1 MHVIH
6 TQKELVET
14 LKKLTNIAF
23 VPTMGNL
30 HDGHVKLI
38 EEALKKT
45 KYVVVSIFINPLQF
59 NSKDDFKNYPRTLD
73 EDLLMLQKLDVP
85 FVFVPSKEDIIDS
98 SQTIEIHL
106 SDIANDLCGRFR
118 PGHFNGVATIVC
130 KLFNLIQPE
139 LAFFGKKD
147 FQQLFLIKEL
157 VKQLNY
163 PIHIIAIDTVRHKD
177 GLAKSS
183 RNNLLSKEDRKKAPQ
198 LFELMNA
205 MKEKVIQK
213 KLSFKEIESDAE
225 RLLNDSGWIVDYL
238 AIRSAQS
245 LKTPVHNEKQMVIL
259 GAATLGSVRLIDNIE
274 FCIHYAICLI
284 CF

>member
-1 MHVIH
+1 MHIIH
-6 TQKELVET
+6 TQNELVET

-30 HDGHVKLI
+30 HDGHLKLI

-59 NSKDDFKNYPRTLD
+59 NSKEDFKNYPRTLD

-205 MKEKVIQK
+205 MKEKVMQK

-245 LKTPVHNEKQMVIL
+245 LKTPVHHEKQMVIL

-274 FCIHYAICLI
+274 FCIQD
-284 CF
+284 

>member
-30 HDGHVKLI
+30 HDGHLKLI

-139 LAFFGKKD
+139 LAFFGRKD

-163 PIHIIAIDTVRHKD
+163 PIHIIAIDTVRDKD

-205 MKEKVIQK
+205 MKEKVMQK

-245 LKTPVHNEKQMVIL
+245 LKTPVHHEKQMVIL

-274 FCIHYAICLI
+274 FCIQD
-284 CF
+284 

>member
-1 MHVIH
+1 MHVIY

-30 HDGHVKLI
+30 HDGHLKLI

-59 NSKDDFKNYPRTLD
+59 NSKDDFKNYPRTLN

-205 MKEKVIQK
+205 MKEKVMQK

-245 LKTPVHNEKQMVIL
+245 LKTPVHHEKQMVIL

-274 FCIHYAICLI
+274 FCIQD
-284 CF
+284 

>member
-1 MHVIH
+1 MHVIY

-30 HDGHVKLI
+30 HDGHLKLI

-106 SDIANDLCGRFR
+106 PDIANDLCGRFR

-139 LAFFGKKD
+139 LAFFGRKD

-163 PIHIIAIDTVRHKD
+163 PIHIIAIDTVRHND

-205 MKEKVIQK
+205 MKEKVMQK

-274 FCIHYAICLI
+274 FCIQD
-284 CF
+284 

>member
-23 VPTMGNL
+23 VPT
-30 HDGHVKLI
+30 
-38 EEALKKT
+38 
-45 KYVVVSIFINPLQF
+45 
-59 NSKDDFKNYPRTLD
+59 
-73 EDLLMLQKLDVP
+73 KLDVP

-205 MKEKVIQK
+205 MKEKVMQK

-274 FCIHYAICLI
+274 FCIQD
-284 CF
+284 

>member
-6 TQKELVET
+6 TQNELVET
-14 LKKLTNIAF
+14 LKKLNNIAF

-30 HDGHVKLI
+30 HDGHLKLI

-45 KYVVVSIFINPLQF
+45 KHVVVSIFINPLQF

-73 EDLLMLQKLDVP
+73 EDLLMLEKLDVP
-85 FVFVPSKEDIIDS
+85 FVFVPPKENIIDS
-98 SQTIEIHL
+98 LQTIEIHL

-118 PGHFNGVATIVC
+118 PGHFNGVAIIIC

-157 VKQLNY
+157 VRQLNY
-163 PIHIIAIDTVRHKD
+163 PIHIVAIDTVRYKN
-177 GLAKSS
+177 GLAMSS
-183 RNNLLSKEDRKKAPQ
+183 RNNLLPEEDRKKAPQ
-198 LFELMNA
+198 LFELLNV
-205 MKEKVIQK
+205 MKDKVMQK
-213 KLSFKEIESDAE
+213 KLSFKEIEEDAD
-225 RLLNDSGWIVDYL
+225 RLLNASGWIVDYL
-238 AIRSAQS
+238 TIRSAKS
-245 LKTPVHNEKQMVIL
+245 LKTPVHDEKQLVIL

-274 FCIHYAICLI
+274 FCIQD
-284 CF
+284 

>member
-1 MHVIH
+1 MRVVH
-6 TQKELVET
+6 TQTELIEA
-14 LKKLTNIAF
+14 LKILTDIAF

-30 HDGHVKLI
+30 HEGHLKLI

-45 KYVVVSIFINPLQF
+45 KHVVVSIFINPLQF
-59 NSKDDFKNYPRTLD
+59 NSKDDFTNYPRTLD

-85 FVFVPSKEDIIDS
+85 LVFAPSKEDILEP
-98 SQTIEIHL
+98 SQTIEIQL
-106 SDIANDLCGRFR
+106 PDIANDLCGKFR

-157 VKQLNY
+157 VKQLSY
-163 PIHIIAIDTVRHKD
+163 PIHIIGIDTVRDKD

-183 RNNLLSKEDRKKAPQ
+183 RNNLLSEENRKKASQ
-198 LFELMNA
+198 LFKLMHEMKDKA
-205 MKEKVIQK
+205 MQK
-213 KLSFKEIESDAE
+213 TSSFKEIEEDAVS
-225 RLLNDSGWIVDYL
+225 LLNASGWRVDYL
-238 AIRSAQS
+238 TIRSAQS
-245 LKTPVHNEKQMVIL
+245 LKTPVFNENQMVIL

-274 FCIHYAICLI
+274 FCIQD
-284 CF
+284 

>member
-198 LFELMNA
+198 LFELMSA
-205 MKEKVIQK
+205 MKEKVMQK

-274 FCIHYAICLI
+274 FCIQD
-284 CF
+284 

>member
-163 PIHIIAIDTVRHKD
+163 PIHIIAIDTVRDKD

-198 LFELMNA
+198 LFELMSA
-205 MKEKVIQK
+205 MKEKVMQK
-213 KLSFKEIESDAE
+213 KLSFKEIEADAE
-225 RLLNDSGWIVDYL
+225 RLLNASGWIVDYL

-274 FCIHYAICLI
+274 FCIQD
-284 CF
+284 

>member
-274 FCIHYAICLI
+274 FCIQD
-284 CF
+284 

>member
-205 MKEKVIQK
+205 MKEKVMQK

-225 RLLNDSGWIVDYL
+225 RLLIDSGWIVDYL

-274 FCIHYAICLI
+274 FCIQD
-284 CF
+284 

>member
-1 MHVIH
+1 M
-6 TQKELVET
+6 
-14 LKKLTNIAF
+14 
-23 VPTMGNL
+23 
-30 HDGHVKLI
+30 
-38 EEALKKT
+38 
-45 KYVVVSIFINPLQF
+45 VSIFINPLQF

-139 LAFFGKKD
+139 LAFFGRKD

-163 PIHIIAIDTVRHKD
+163 PIHIIAIDTVRDKD

-198 LFELMNA
+198 LFELMSA
-205 MKEKVIQK
+205 MKEKVMQK
-213 KLSFKEIESDAE
+213 KLSFKEIEADAE
-225 RLLNDSGWIVDYL
+225 RLLNASGWIVDYL

-274 FCIHYAICLI
+274 FCIQD
-284 CF
+284 

>member
-6 TQKELVET
+6 TQNELVET
-14 LKKLTNIAF
+14 LKKLNNIAF

-30 HDGHVKLI
+30 HDGHLKLI

-45 KYVVVSIFINPLQF
+45 KHVVVSIFINPLQF

-73 EDLLMLQKLDVP
+73 EDLLMLEKLDVP
-85 FVFVPSKEDIIDS
+85 FVFVPPKENIIDS
-98 SQTIEIHL
+98 LQTIEIHL

-118 PGHFNGVATIVC
+118 PGHFNGVAIIIC

-157 VKQLNY
+157 VRQLNY
-163 PIHIIAIDTVRHKD
+163 PIHIVAIDTVRYKN
-177 GLAKSS
+177 GLAMSS
-183 RNNLLSKEDRKKAPQ
+183 RNNLLSEEDRKKAPQ
-198 LFELMNA
+198 LFELLNV
-205 MKEKVIQK
+205 MKDKVMQK
-213 KLSFKEIESDAE
+213 KLSFKEIEEDAD
-225 RLLNDSGWIVDYL
+225 RLLNASGWIVDYL
-238 AIRSAQS
+238 TIRSAKS
-245 LKTPVHNEKQMVIL
+245 LKTLVHDEKQLVIL

-274 FCIHYAICLI
+274 FCIQD
-284 CF
+284 

>member
-30 HDGHVKLI
+30 HDGHLKLI

-198 LFELMNA
+198 LFELMSA
-205 MKEKVIQK
+205 MKEKVMQK

-245 LKTPVHNEKQMVIL
+245 LKTPVHHEKQMVIL

-274 FCIHYAICLI
+274 FCIQD
-284 CF
+284 

>member
-183 RNNLLSKEDRKKAPQ
+183 RNNLLSKEDRKKASQ

-205 MKEKVIQK
+205 MKEKVMQK

-274 FCIHYAICLI
+274 FCIQD
-284 CF
+284 

>member
-23 VPTMGNL
+23 VPTMGNH

-198 LFELMNA
+198 LFELMSA
-205 MKEKVIQK
+205 MKEKVMEK

-245 LKTPVHNEKQMVIL
+245 LKTPVHNEKKMVIL

-274 FCIHYAICLI
+274 FCIQD
-284 CF
+284 

>member
-205 MKEKVIQK
+205 MKEKVMQK

-274 FCIHYAICLI
+274 FCIQY
-284 CF
+284 

>member
-6 TQKELVET
+6 TQNELVET
-14 LKKLTNIAF
+14 LKKLNNIAF

-30 HDGHVKLI
+30 HDGHLKLI

-45 KYVVVSIFINPLQF
+45 KHVVVSIFINPLQF

-73 EDLLMLQKLDVP
+73 EDLLMLEKLDVP
-85 FVFVPSKEDIIDS
+85 FVFVPPKENIIDS
-98 SQTIEIHL
+98 LQTIEIHL
-106 SDIANDLCGRFR
+106 PSIANDLCGRFR
-118 PGHFNGVATIVC
+118 PGHFNGVAIIIC

-157 VKQLNY
+157 VRQLNY
-163 PIHIIAIDTVRHKD
+163 PIHIVAIDTVRYKN
-177 GLAKSS
+177 GLAMSS

-198 LFELMNA
+198 LFELLNV
-205 MKEKVIQK
+205 MKDKVMQK
-213 KLSFKEIESDAE
+213 KLSFKEIEEDAD
-225 RLLNDSGWIVDYL
+225 RLLNASGWIVDYL
-238 AIRSAQS
+238 TIRSAES
-245 LKTPVHNEKQMVIL
+245 LKTPVHDEKQLVIL

-274 FCIHYAICLI
+274 FCIQD
-284 CF
+284 

>member
-6 TQKELVET
+6 TQNVLVET
-14 LKKLTNIAF
+14 LKKLNNIAF

-30 HDGHVKLI
+30 HDGHLKLI

-45 KYVVVSIFINPLQF
+45 KHVVVSIFINPLQF

-73 EDLLMLQKLDVP
+73 EDLLMLEKLDVP
-85 FVFVPSKEDIIDS
+85 FVFVPPKENIIDS
-98 SQTIEIHL
+98 LQTIEIHL

-118 PGHFNGVATIVC
+118 PGHFNGVAIIIC

-157 VKQLNY
+157 VRQLNY
-163 PIHIIAIDTVRHKD
+163 PIHIVAIDTVRYKN
-177 GLAKSS
+177 GLAMSS
-183 RNNLLSKEDRKKAPQ
+183 RNNLLSEEDRKKAPQ
-198 LFELMNA
+198 LFELLNV
-205 MKEKVIQK
+205 MKDNVMQK
-213 KLSFKEIESDAE
+213 KLSFKDIEEDAD
-225 RLLNDSGWIVDYL
+225 RLLNASGWIVDYL
-238 AIRSAQS
+238 TIRSAKS
-245 LKTPVHNEKQMVIL
+245 LKTPVHDEKQLVIL

-274 FCIHYAICLI
+274 FCIQD
-284 CF
+284 

>member
-14 LKKLTNIAF
+14 SKKLTNIAF

-205 MKEKVIQK
+205 MKEKVMQK

-274 FCIHYAICLI
+274 FCIQD
-284 CF
+284 

>member
-6 TQKELVET
+6 TQNELVET
-14 LKKLTNIAF
+14 LKKLNNIAF

-30 HDGHVKLI
+30 HDGHLKLI

-45 KYVVVSIFINPLQF
+45 KHVVVSIFINPLQF

-73 EDLLMLQKLDVP
+73 EDLLMLEKLDVP
-85 FVFVPSKEDIIDS
+85 FVFGPPKENIIDS
-98 SQTIEIHL
+98 LQTIEIHL

-118 PGHFNGVATIVC
+118 PGHFNGVAIIIC

-157 VKQLNY
+157 VRQLNY
-163 PIHIIAIDTVRHKD
+163 PIHIVAIDTVRYKN
-177 GLAKSS
+177 GLAMSS
-183 RNNLLSKEDRKKAPQ
+183 RNNLLSEEDRKKAPQ
-198 LFELMNA
+198 LFELLNV
-205 MKEKVIQK
+205 MKDKVMQK
-213 KLSFKEIESDAE
+213 KLSFKEIEEDAD
-225 RLLNDSGWIVDYL
+225 RLLNASGWIVDYL
-238 AIRSAQS
+238 TIRSAKS
-245 LKTPVHNEKQMVIL
+245 LKTPVHDEKQLVIL

-274 FCIHYAICLI
+274 FCIQD
-284 CF
+284 